1 MSKSGFAPGADLS
14 CAEDPYWA
22 KATAAAKHKTNKSQN
37 ARRMVPPCLELGP
50 LFPRWDCLD
59 SMLCRD
65 GAQGRA
71 PGQLGER
78 QPTNRRARCLL
89 SASQG
94 SEFIEREE
102 VANSVRDILGEV
114 CARRRGG
121 RHFPADDPA
130 EQLLPFL
137 RGDGP
142 AGVLGP
148 LALLAGIPVAF
159 IPLREA
165 AFLFR
170 NPPRVCEHA
179 RPCNLRE
186 RRRLALV
193 IGIDAK
199 ACRDHIRG
207 DSDIELAALPALAS
221 WPGKHQVHLGAIRG
235 LIPGK
240 SNVAVDAREI
250 RAGAAADVE
259 ACVQFVHG
267 GRKPLEQSAERLD
280 DMILIAAAVLVH
292 PLFAIIASEFA
303 KESKC
308 LRAKEGLLR
317 RHGKLHG
324 NMMNHDAKRCQ
335 KNVMG
340 VKKTAPGLAGGSWI
354 LPAEVGLFSRQR
366 RSRPRRFP
374 SFRRRCRWNG
384 RSRWCWQPSRPEL
397 RLREPLS

>member
-1 MSKSGFAPGADLS
+1 MSKSGFAAGADLS

-22 KATAAAKHKTNKSQN
+22 TATAAAKHKTNKSQN

-50 LFPRWDCLD
+50 LFPRWDCAD
-59 SMLCRD
+59 SILCRD
-65 GAQGRA
+65 GVQGRA

-78 QPTNRRARCLL
+78 QPTNRRARCIL

-94 SEFIEREE
+94 SELIGREE
-102 VANSVRDILGEV
+102 FAKSFCDILGKV

-121 RHFPADDPA
+121 LHFPADDPA
-130 EQLLPFL
+130 EQLLPFR
-137 RGDGP
+137 RGGGP
-142 AGVLGP
+142 PGVLGP

-159 IPLREA
+159 ILLREA
-165 AFLFR
+165 ALLPR

-199 ACRDHIRG
+199 ACRDCIRG
-207 DSDIELAALPALAS
+207 DSDVELAALPALAS
-221 WPGKHQVHLGAIRG
+221 RPGEHQVHLRAIRG
-235 LIPGK
+235 LIFGK
-240 SNVAVDAREI
+240 ANVAIDAREI

-267 GRKPLEQSAERLD
+267 GRKLLEQGAERLD
-280 DMILIAAAVLVH
+280 DMLLIAAPILVH
-292 PLFAIIASEFA
+292 PLFAIVATELA
-303 KESKC
+303 KESQSFC
-308 LRAKEGLLR
+308 GEECFVR
-317 RHGKLHG
+317 RHGKLLG
-324 NMMNHDAKRCQ
+324 NMMTFDAQSWQ
-335 KNVMG
+335 KKCYG
-340 VKKTAPGLAGGSWI
+340 GEKTAPGLAGGSWR
-354 LPAEVGLFSRQR
+354 LPAEVGLISRQR
-366 RSRPRRFP
+366 RSRPRRFL

-384 RSRWCWQPSRPEL
+384 RSRWRWQSSRPEL